1 MVSLSQKEI
10 DEIYKIIGKNVKK
23 IREKRGLSQLEL
35 ALNLGYKSVSVIS
48 LGEIYKNKKHFNIT
62 QLAKIAKTLNTDIC
76 EFFEG
81 VEEIIENKKS
91 KSEGK
96 EEEKLNLV
104 YRIP

>member
-1 MVSLSQKEI
+1 MVSLTQKQI
-10 DEIYKIIGKNVKK
+10 DEMYKIIGKNVKK

-62 QLAKIAKTLNTDIC
+62 QLAKIAKELNTNIC

-81 VEEIIENKKS
+81 IERVID
-91 KSEGK
+91 SEK
-96 EEEKLNLV
+96 
-104 YRIP
+104 